1 MSATENVTDFI
12 ERTQEAMAPAIRFNE
27 FAAKSFERI
36 ARKQWQIA
44 SDVAEIGFATLN
56 NTAGPKTDVQAF
68 ISAQQELAGKLGETI
83 TKGSLELIEIARES
97 QGEAFDLFTRQAT
110 EVAEQ
115 TKDVVEKAKKSAA
128 KG

>member
-1 MSATENVTDFI
+1 MSTTENFTDFV

-44 SDVAEIGFATLN
+44 TDMAEIGFATLH
-56 NTAGPKTDVQAF
+56 NTTRPSSDVQAF
-68 ISAQQELAGKLGETI
+68 ISTQQELAGKLGETL
-83 TKGSLELIEIARES
+83 TKGSIELAEIARES

-115 TKDVVEKAKKSAA
+115 TKEVVEKAKKSTA

>member
-1 MSATENVTDFI
+1 MSTAETFTDFV

-27 FAAKSFERI
+27 FAAKSFERM

-44 SDVAEIGFATLN
+44 TDVAEIGFASIH
-56 NTAGPKTDVQAF
+56 NTTRPTTDVQAF

-83 TKGSLELIEIARES
+83 TKGSMEIIEIARES
-97 QGEAFDLFTRQAT
+97 QSEAYDLFTQQAT

-115 TKDVVEKAKKSAA
+115 TKEAVATAKKSA
-128 KG
+128 K